1 MTSVTVLVFKN
12 LYNHQKK
19 WNSMDTPIR
28 HNTDWRFSTL
38 TSWLAATG
46 ACAYYADSFL
56 NLTILL
62 GINVCILPLLLYVIK
77 HPNKHVLPMAG
88 CYFLLILCLLPFT
101 STSLVFIHL
110 VMFTAVFSPHF
121 ALSRFVMA
129 ILGAML
135 VYGACH
141 YDTWQGDIP
150 WLMFIVWFFFCVTN
164 WFISRKIVE
173 SLNMHYQSRQNYK
186 ELQATQQ
193 MMSAMSAKQ
202 ERRAISRELHDSL
215 GHKLTALSVN
225 LDFAKRTAP
234 TDLQTM
240 LINCHQISQD
250 VLEEVRDIVS
260 TQREDKALLKEVIES
275 ICALTPN
282 LKAHINIDKDSAY
295 MSQDSTLCVIRFCQE
310 MLSNTLKHTHAT
322 EITFNVTLEEQHTM
336 LSAEAFHNQPE
347 TVLPKPGNGLTGL
360 AERVAQF
367 NGHFTQA
374 IENQVLIN
382 TINLPLCQ
390 SNHSH
395 ANAEVIQ

>member
-1 MTSVTVLVFKN
+1 
-12 LYNHQKK
+12 
-19 WNSMDTPIR
+19 
-28 HNTDWRFSTL
+28 
-38 TSWLAATG
+38 
-46 ACAYYADSFL
+46 
-56 NLTILL
+56 
-62 GINVCILPLLLYVIK
+62 
-77 HPNKHVLPMAG
+77 MAG
-88 CYFLLILCLLPFT
+88 CYFLLILCLIPFT

-141 YDTWQGDIP
+141 YHTWQGDIP

-164 WFISRKIVE
+164 WFISRKIVQ

-193 MMSAMSAKQ
+193 MMSAMNAKQ
-202 ERRAISRELHDSL
+202 ERLAISRELHDSL

-225 LDFAKRTAP
+225 LDFAKRSAP
-234 TDLQTM
+234 TDIQAM

-250 VLEEVRDIVS
+250 VLEEVRGIVS
-260 TQREDKALLKEVIES
+260 TQREDKALLKEILES

-282 LKAHINIDKDSAY
+282 LKAHINIDKGSAY
-295 MSQDSTLCVIRFCQE
+295 TSQDSTLCIIRFCQE
-310 MLSNTLKHTHAT
+310 MLSNTLKHTRAT
-322 EITFNVTLEEQHTM
+322 EITFNVTLDEQHTM

-382 TINLPLCQ
+382 TINLPVHQCH
-390 SNHSH
+390 HSP
-395 ANAEVIQ
+395 ANTEVIQ